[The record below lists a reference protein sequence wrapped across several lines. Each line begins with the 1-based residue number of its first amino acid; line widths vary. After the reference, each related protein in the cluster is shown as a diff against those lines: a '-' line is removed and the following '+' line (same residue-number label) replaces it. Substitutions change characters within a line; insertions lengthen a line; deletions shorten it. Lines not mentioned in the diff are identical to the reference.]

1 MNSGIDPDIFGKN
14 TDLSRLSADFCSDL
28 SIYTDFLSGSFL
40 MASPSCSHLFSIE
53 IRILKYCPGSKN
65 QYFTF
70 NYRKNAAIA
79 CNHKVFKSREYTQIY
94 DILRKFSAIQRQF

>member
-1 MNSGIDPDIFGKN
+1 MNSGSEPPIFGKN
-14 TDLSRLSADFCSDL
+14 TDLSRLSADFCSYL

-40 MASPSCSHLFSIE
+40 MASASCSHLFSIE
-53 IRILKYCPGSKN
+53 IRTMKFSYGSKN

-79 CNHKVFKSREYTQIY
+79 SNHKLFKAREYTQN
-94 DILRKFSAIQRQF
+94 